1 MSWVNECGD
10 GGRKTEVSVDD
21 GRMSG
26 VKSAWGGSGVYELSG
41 RACGRVVERMRWV
54 ERVVDSS
61 VRSWNVEVV
70 EDMMGGKKLAVE
82 CEETECQPTVA
93 CSDRTDEERSSPVV
107 YLAPFSSCNL

>member
-10 GGRKTEVSVDD
+10 GGRKTEVSVDV

-26 VKSAWGGSGVYELSG
+26 VKSAWGGSGVYALSG

-54 ERVVDSS
+54 ESVVDSS

-70 EDMMGGKKLAVE
+70 EDMMGGRSWSAEQRNGSVNRFGLQRPRA
-82 CEETECQPTVA
+82 
-93 CSDRTDEERSSPVV
+93 DEERASSPVF
-107 YLAPFSSCNL
+107 YLAPFSSL